1 MRPPFNRTVG
11 YIEPFFVFHVR
22 LACVKAWGEN
32 RWSGHRRMAYT
43 GRLLLPARMMLKNL
57 HDLKHSIYL
66 RNHGVLVYLARAR
79 ILTITFSSWSVG
91 RTSLPTKQKSMTG
104 LARTPYDISE
114 TRSTIC
120 EVTAQQSREGKSC
133 YEDLSGYAPP
143 SCTPFKNRAG

>member
-1 MRPPFNRTVG
+1 MT
-11 YIEPFFVFHVR
+11 
-22 LACVKAWGEN
+22 
-32 RWSGHRRMAYT
+32 YT
-43 GRLLLPARMMLKNL
+43 GRPLLPARMMLKNL

-66 RNHGVLVYLARAR
+66 PNHGVSS
-79 ILTITFSSWSVG
+79 ILSPCWSVG

-104 LARTPYDISE
+104 LAQTPYDISE

-143 SCTPFKNRAG
+143 HAHLSKQGGLRKGSSKKRVRILGSPVIALFLVYAGGLLLVRSPI